1 MTQIALQIDHPSL
14 WSPVGDS
21 TLALGLEAQ
30 KRSLECVYYLP
41 ETLSYSGGRVMAR
54 GRVIRF
60 FDDLE
65 RWYEEGE
72 ESLIQLDE
80 MAAVLI
86 RQDPPFDR
94 RYITT
99 TYLLEAL
106 PESVKVL
113 NSPAA
118 VRNLP
123 EKWWSLN
130 EYGRYMPR
138 TLVTRDAQLMREF
151 VAQEKQAVLKPFYGY
166 GGKGVFLL
174 KEGGENIESLIE
186 HALFSSDEP
195 WCVQQFL
202 PDVATEDR
210 RVIMMGGKVS
220 AVLGRI
226 PAEGEIRANFR
237 VGGTG
242 SQVELTPKQ
251 QEICDCVG
259 EGLIREGVLFAGLD
273 LIGDYLTEINITSPT
288 GIRIAQKLYDV
299 NPAADFWDAAG
310 F

>member
-1 MTQIALQIDHPSL
+1 MTKIALQIDHPSL
-14 WSPVGDS
+14 WNPIGDS
-21 TLALGLEAQ
+21 TLALALEAQ
-30 KRSLECVYYLP
+30 ERGMECVYYLP
-41 ETLSYSGGRVMAR
+41 ETLSYSGGRVVAR
-54 GRVIRF
+54 GRAVRF

-72 ESLIQLDE
+72 LELIHLDE

-94 RYITT
+94 AYITT
-99 TYLLEAL
+99 TYYLEAL
-106 PESVKVL
+106 PDTVKVL

-123 EKWWSLN
+123 EKWWSLKDYA
-130 EYGRYMPR
+130 EHMPR
-138 TLVTRDAQLMREF
+138 TLVTRDAALMRDF
-151 VAQEKQAVLKPFYGY
+151 VAEEKTAVLKPFYGY

-174 KEGGENIESLIE
+174 KEAGENIESLIE
-186 HALFSSDEP
+186 HALLSSDEP

-202 PDVATEDR
+202 PEVKTEDR
-210 RVIMMGGKVS
+210 RVIMINGTVS

-242 SQVELTPKQ
+242 EQVTLSAKQ
-251 QEICDCVG
+251 QEICDKVG
-259 EGLIREGVLFAGLD
+259 LGLVREGVLFAGLD
-273 LIGDYLTEINITSPT
+273 LIGEYLTEINITSPT
-288 GIRIAQKLYDV
+288 GIRIAQNLYDV
-299 NPAADFWDAAG
+299 NPAADFWDATKV
-310 F
+310 

>member
-1 MTQIALQIDHPSL
+1 MPTLALQIDHPSL
-14 WSPVGDS
+14 WNPVGDS
-21 TLALGLEAQ
+21 TLAIALEAQ
-30 KRSLECVYYLP
+30 TRGMECVYYLP
-41 ETLSYSGGRVMAR
+41 ETLSYQDGRVVAR
-54 GRVIRF
+54 GRPIRF
-60 FDDLE
+60 FDNLE

-72 ESLIQLDE
+72 ESLIHLDD

-94 RYITT
+94 AYITT
-99 TYLLEAL
+99 TYYLEAL

-118 VRNLP
+118 IRNLP
-123 EKWWSLN
+123 EKWWSL
-130 EYGRYMPR
+130 RDFADYMPR
-138 TLVTRDAQLMREF
+138 TLVTRDAQLMRNF
-151 VAQEKQAVLKPFYGY
+151 VTEEKNAVLKPFYGY

-174 KEGGENIESLIE
+174 KEGGENVESLIE
-186 HALFSSDEP
+186 HALLSSDEP

-202 PDVATEDR
+202 PEVATGDR
-210 RVIMMGGKVS
+210 RVIMINGKVS

-242 SQVELTPKQ
+242 AQVELTPKQ
-251 QEICDCVG
+251 QEICDNVG
-259 EGLIREGVLFAGLD
+259 ERLVREGILFAGLD

-288 GIRIAQKLYDV
+288 GIRIAQNLYSL
-299 NPAADFWDAAG
+299 NPAADFWDAAEI
-310 F
+310 